1 MSFKNEN
8 YKERLID
15 KKIKNYLEVFGAI
28 SIEGPKWC
36 GKTWSSLNC
45 ANSVI
50 YMDDDENKTRAEID
64 VKSIF
69 SHDKNALPQLI
80 DEWNLVPSI
89 WDATRRECDR
99 TTDAGNYILTGSTTL
114 PKKIQKEKIKHSGA
128 GRIGIIKMSTMSLYE
143 SGDSSGKA
151 SIMDMYNG
159 IQKSMPTEEVELKRL
174 ANLIVRGGWPR
185 NIDVSE
191 ERFHIIPRGYI
202 DSIIR
207 DNMIDDEDKKR
218 DKDKMLML
226 LRSLARNESSIVSN
240 NTIIKDIAAVESECP
255 LSSTNTLADYLD
267 VLNRLYLLENQSA
280 YSENYRSRERVG
292 KAPKRH
298 FTDPSLACAC
308 LNLNSDKL
316 LSDFKTFGFLFEG
329 LVERD
334 LRIYMD
340 YLNGSLH
347 HFRDNVT
354 GLEVDAILE
363 FEDGEYAAIEIK
375 LGFNKV
381 DEAIDNLIKFNNNVT
396 KSPKFMCV
404 IVGKGSGIARDSKTG
419 IYIVPITA
427 LKP

>member
-1 MSFKNEN
+1 M
-8 YKERLID
+8 
-15 KKIKNYLEVFGAI
+15 
-28 SIEGPKWC
+28 
-36 GKTWSSLNC
+36 
-45 ANSVI
+45 
-50 YMDDDENKTRAEID
+50 
-64 VKSIF
+64 
-69 SHDKNALPQLI
+69 
-80 DEWNLVPSI
+80 
-89 WDATRRECDR
+89 R
-99 TTDAGNYILTGSTTL
+99 T
-114 PKKIQKEKIKHSGA
+114 
-128 GRIGIIKMSTMSLYE
+128 
-143 SGDSSGKA
+143 
-151 SIMDMYNG
+151 
-159 IQKSMPTEEVELKRL
+159 
-174 ANLIVRGGWPR
+174 
-185 NIDVSE
+185 
-191 ERFHIIPRGYI
+191 
-202 DSIIR
+202 
-207 DNMIDDEDKKR
+207 
-218 DKDKMLML
+218 
-226 LRSLARNESSIVSN
+226 
-240 NTIIKDIAAVESECP
+240 
-255 LSSTNTLADYLD
+255 
-267 VLNRLYLLENQSA
+267 
-280 YSENYRSRERVG
+280 RERVG

>member
-1 MSFKNEN
+1 
-8 YKERLID
+8 
-15 KKIKNYLEVFGAI
+15 
-28 SIEGPKWC
+28 
-36 GKTWSSLNC
+36 
-45 ANSVI
+45 
-50 YMDDDENKTRAEID
+50 
-64 VKSIF
+64 
-69 SHDKNALPQLI
+69 
-80 DEWNLVPSI
+80 
-89 WDATRRECDR
+89 
-99 TTDAGNYILTGSTTL
+99 
-114 PKKIQKEKIKHSGA
+114 
-128 GRIGIIKMSTMSLYE
+128 MSLYE

-240 NTIIKDIAAVESECP
+240 NTIIKDIAAVESEYP